1 MLSIA
6 ELKRLKFGTRGN
18 NNQGRSTM
26 STALRSLSG
35 LDQLRNEESMVII
48 EENQDKEEDG
58 DHTSRKQSEEEV
70 AHEHTLGHE
79 DEDLDVTPQSG
90 GRIEIQEPTP
100 LNFAPIF
107 VGGQDQKVSTSL
119 KGTKKGFLPPIGAN
133 KFTSTQIQR
142 TISGL
147 S

>member
-1 MLSIA
+1 
-6 ELKRLKFGTRGN
+6 
-18 NNQGRSTM
+18 
-26 STALRSLSG
+26 
-35 LDQLRNEESMVII
+35 MVII

-70 AHEHTLGHE
+70 HEHTLGHE